1 MTGSSPGTPS
11 RTTSSPISS
20 ARTAPLPPA
29 PPPAPTS
36 PAAASTAGPRRGS
49 TAGGLHRLV
58 SRTAAGAALCLVG
71 ALTVAASPAA
81 AAEPAPAIADP
92 LARYHRQ
99 YLDWKSCLLGPDDQ
113 TGKELQQAGAQCADV
128 TVPLNYADPDGR
140 TITVAISRIRATDTA
155 HRVGALLLN
164 GGGPGGQTIGD
175 PPWVRTAM
183 KQVGERYDV
192 VGVDPRFVGRST
204 PLDCHWPTGSFI
216 RGAGI
221 DRAGFDRAVALAEEL
236 AGRCRT
242 SRGDVLPYVTTRNTA
257 RDMDVIRA
265 VLGEPRI
272 SYLGYSYGTYL
283 GQVYATMFPG
293 RTDRVVL
300 DGVVAPDSYNPRL
313 LRGTEPANRHALK
326 GWASWAAARDT
337 AYGLGRTPGQVLAA
351 VDSVQAA
358 AGRTPLPIGAH
369 RVDEHLVPVVV
380 FNGLSQDNDAAYA
393 DLAQAVRDMR
403 RAADGHTVTPSPWL
417 AETLGFLLNGSDSA
431 YGSAQ
436 TAILCGDASAPRS
449 PEVYWRDVRR
459 ARAQDP
465 LFGPVTNNIGPCAFW
480 DPPRER
486 PTTIRGDL
494 PALLVNATG
503 DPRTTYRNAQTVR
516 RMWPSSRLVTLRGAD
531 QHAVYGVFGSSCA
544 DATVNTYLAS
554 GRLPATDVTCD
565 RPSG

>member
-1 MTGSSPGTPS
+1 MTGSPSSPGTPS
-11 RTTSSPISS
+11 RTASSPTSS
-20 ARTAPLPPA
+20 ARTA
-29 PPPAPTS
+29 
-36 PAAASTAGPRRGS
+36 TA

-81 AAEPAPAIADP
+81 AAEPAPATADP

-99 YLDWKSCLLGPDDQ
+99 HLDWKSCLLGPDDE
-113 TGKELQQAGAQCADV
+113 TGKELQQAGARCADV
-128 TVPLNYADPDGR
+128 TVPLNYDDPHGR

-183 KQVGERYDV
+183 QQVGERYDV

-242 SRGDVLPYVTTRNTA
+242 SQGDVLPYATTRNTA

-265 VLGEPRI
+265 VLGERRI

-300 DGVVAPDSYNPRL
+300 DGVVAPDRYNPRL

-326 GWASWAAARDT
+326 GWASWAAARDST
-337 AYGLGRTPGQVLAA
+337 YGLGRTPGEVLAA
-351 VDSVQAA
+351 VDGVQAA

-393 DLAQAVRDMR
+393 DLAKAVRDMR

-417 AETLGFLLNGSDSA
+417 ADTLGFLLDPNGSDSA
-431 YGSAQ
+431 YGSVQ

-449 PEVYWRDVRR
+449 PEVYWRDVQR

-544 DATVNTYLAS
+544 DATVNTYLAT